1 MKSNGLSIIDYFK
14 VLVMPKNEQKT
25 DYENEILECIRSH
38 PGGITVTDIAK
49 YTEFSRNTVS
59 KYVSILEIKKDVFPK
74 KIGVYTLYFATR
86 DRYIPFDLAISYY
99 KALISKFK
107 KYLPNREEIAK
118 QVGKEAVKDIK
129 FTFDPAIYKQMKALK
144 DHPISRIH
152 IESFKSF
159 YPAYDIFQPNI
170 EISIIN
176 IDPKGKS
183 ATFRFQNSI
192 FLEDSKDHIY
202 HIYIMCGITEGILSR
217 ELKTDVLCTVKEI
230 YVAKNKKDSY
240 FDIIIQI

>member
-1 MKSNGLSIIDYFK
+1 
-14 VLVMPKNEQKT
+14 MPNREQKT
-25 DYENEILECIRSH
+25 DYENEILECIRNH
-38 PGGITVTDIAK
+38 PSGITITDIAK
-49 YTEFSRNTVS
+49 FTSFSRNTIS
-59 KYVSILEIKKDVFPK
+59 KYVSVLEAKEEVFPK
-74 KIGVYTLYFATR
+74 KIGVYTLYYATKK
-86 DRYIPFDLAISYY
+86 RYIPFELAISYY

-107 KYLPNREEIAK
+107 KHLPNQEEIAK
-118 QVGKEAVKDIK
+118 QVGKEAAKDIK

-176 IDPKGKS
+176 IDPKGKN
-183 ATFRFQNSI
+183 ATFRFQNSV
-192 FLEDSKDHIY
+192 FLEDSEDHIY

-230 YVAKNKKDSY
+230 YVAEDKKDSY
-240 FDIIIQI
+240 FDILIQI

>member
-1 MKSNGLSIIDYFK
+1 
-14 VLVMPKNEQKT
+14 MPNREQKIN
-25 DYENEILECIRSH
+25 YENKILECIRNH
-38 PGGITVTDIAK
+38 PGGITITDIAK
-49 YTEFSRNTVS
+49 FTGFSRNTIS
-59 KYVSILEIKKDVFPK
+59 KYVSVLEIKQEVFPK
-74 KIGVYTLYFATR
+74 RIGVYTLFFATKK
-86 DRYIPFDLAISYY
+86 RYIPFDLAISYY

-107 KYLPNREEIAK
+107 KFLPNQEEIAK
-118 QVGKEAVKDIK
+118 QVGKEASEDIK
-129 FTFDPAIYKQMKALK
+129 FIFDPAIYKQMKTLK
-144 DHPISRIH
+144 DHPISRLH

-176 IDPKGKS
+176 IDPKGKN

-192 FLEDSKDHIY
+192 FLEDSEDHIY

-217 ELKTDVLCTVKEI
+217 ELKTDVHCTVKEI
-230 YVAKNKKDSY
+230 YVAKEKKDSY

>member
-1 MKSNGLSIIDYFK
+1 
-14 VLVMPKNEQKT
+14 MPNRDQKK
-25 DYENEILECIRSH
+25 DYENDILECIRNH
-38 PGGITVTDIAK
+38 PSGITITDIAK
-49 YTEFSRNTVS
+49 FTGFSRNTIS
-59 KYVSILEIKKDVFPK
+59 KYVTALEIKEEVFPK
-74 KIGVYTLYFATR
+74 KIGVYTLYFATKKQ
-86 DRYIPFDLAISYY
+86 YIPFELAISYY

-107 KYLPNREEIAK
+107 KYLPNQEEIAK
-118 QVGKEAVKDIK
+118 QVGKEAAKDIK

-170 EISIIN
+170 EISIIDL
-176 IDPKGKS
+176 DPKGKN
-183 ATFRFQNSI
+183 ATFRFQNSL
-192 FLEDSKDHIY
+192 FLEDSEDHVY

-230 YVAKNKKDSY
+230 YVAKDKKDSY
-240 FDIIIQI
+240 FDITIQI